1 MAVTDSTDSLGVRW
15 RGSRAAAR
23 AAHRGAT
30 EFVDLLDV
38 PEAAWSALAARAVE
52 ANGFY
57 HPAWAR
63 AVVRHAEGKNDAKAL
78 LAWDSP
84 ARTRLIGLLPVVSA
98 FRALTLPIPAL
109 VAWQAYAPLTVPL
122 LDRDAADPAAAA
134 LLDAASAAG
143 ACGLLL
149 PSVTTDGPAAKALQ
163 RAARGPAMLSHQH
176 QRAMLDARQDGDA
189 ALDALG
195 AKKLKELRRQR
206 NRLGD
211 NGEVTFRTATSVEDA
226 QPALEAFLALEAAG
240 WKGARGTALGRKS
253 GDAAFVREAVPALVR
268 DGQAQMVSLCVG
280 DQIVAAGIVLRHLD
294 RAYFFKIAYDE
305 TLAKTSPGVQ
315 ITLDLTRA
323 LCADPAVA
331 SVDSIAVSNHPMID
345 HIWRDR
351 LAIGDLLLPAR
362 GGAATL
368 RPLAAVIA
376 ARDGARE
383 QARRFVH
390 FVRSVR
396 GVRP

>member
-1 MAVTDSTDSLGVRW
+1 MAVTDSMDDRRW
-15 RGSRAAAR
+15 RGPEIAAR
-23 AAHRGAT
+23 AQAQRGAA
-30 EFVDLLDV
+30 ELVDLLDV
-38 PEAAWSALAARAVE
+38 PEAAWSALAARAIE
-52 ANGFY
+52 SNGFY

-63 AVVRHAEGKNDAKAL
+63 AVARHADGKSGAQAL

-84 ARTRLIGLLPVVSA
+84 ARARLIGLLPVTSA
-98 FRALTLPIPAL
+98 LRALTLPVPAL

-122 LDRDAADPAAAA
+122 LDRDALDQAAST
-134 LLDAASAAG
+134 LIDAASAAG
-143 ACGLLL
+143 ACGVLL
-149 PSVTTDGPAAKALQ
+149 PSITTEGAAAQALR
-163 RAARGPAMLSHQH
+163 RAARAPAVLSHRH

-189 ALDALG
+189 ALESLG

-206 NRLGD
+206 NRLAD
-211 NGEVTFRTATSVEDA
+211 NGDVSFRVVTAAEDV
-226 QPALEAFLALEAAG
+226 QSALEAFLTLEAAG
-240 WKGARGTALGRKS
+240 WKGARGTALGAKA

-268 DGQAQMVSLCVG
+268 AGQARMMTLSAG
-280 DQIVAAGIVLRHLD
+280 DRIVAAGVVLRHLD

-315 ITLDLTRA
+315 LTLDLTRA
-323 LCADPAVA
+323 LCADPEVG

-351 LAIGDLLLPAR
+351 LAVGDLLLPAR

-368 RPLAAVIA
+368 RPLAAIIA